1 MLRFFISPHP
11 TFGSYANPIKFKV
24 YASPYFWWWYALT
37 LNEDYRKICQHYD
50 KSAPKLDTHTEREIV
65 MRRVFSDFGDVR
77 YEGCRYKAFAKWWT
91 NRVNTNETRGVYLF
105 AEPYDDTKVEIINDA
120 EEVST
125 ALSDVN
131 SLLLSIPLNLKRKYI
146 DKDINRIL
154 KKRQTSAKGRTVR
167 NPKLSKARYSL
178 SKPCVPNALKKA
190 FDVYDAKLQA
200 KQRGEKVGNFEIGIR
215 AKLVYSER
223 AKADEVQSE
232 ANRRRTISILVS
244 RHISNVKR
252 MIYNAGLGI
261 FS

>member
-1 MLRFFISPHP
+1 ML
-11 TFGSYANPIKFKV
+11 K
-24 YASPYFWWWYALT
+24 
-37 LNEDYRKICQHYD
+37 
-50 KSAPKLDTHTEREIV
+50 KL
-65 MRRVFSDFGDVR
+65 
-77 YEGCRYKAFAKWWT
+77 
-91 NRVNTNETRGVYLF
+91 
-105 AEPYDDTKVEIINDA
+105 
-120 EEVST
+120 ST

-154 KKRQTSAKGRTVR
+154 KKRQKLVKGRTLR

-200 KQRGEKVGNFEIGIR
+200 KQRGEKVGNFEIGKC

-223 AKADEVQSE
+223 VKTDEVPSE

-252 MIYNAGLGI
+252 MIYNAGVGI
-261 FS
+261 YP

>member
-1 MLRFFISPHP
+1 
-11 TFGSYANPIKFKV
+11 
-24 YASPYFWWWYALT
+24 
-37 LNEDYRKICQHYD
+37 
-50 KSAPKLDTHTEREIV
+50 

-105 AEPYDDTKVEIINDA
+105 AEPYNDTKVEIINNS

-146 DKDINRIL
+146 DKDIKRIL
-154 KKRQTSAKGRTVR
+154 KSRLPSLKGRTER
-167 NPKLSKARYSL
+167 NPKLSQARYSL
-178 SKPCVPNALKKA
+178 SKPCVPSALKKA

-200 KQRGEKVGNFEIGIR
+200 KQRGEDVGNFEIGIR
-215 AKLVYSER
+215 AKLVYNER
-223 AKADEVQSE
+223 VKTDEVPSE

-244 RHISNVKR
+244 RHISNAKR
-252 MIYNAGLGI
+252 MIDNAGRGI
-261 FS
+261 FP

>member
-1 MLRFFISPHP
+1 MAISAKRF
-11 TFGSYANPIKFKV
+11 
-24 YASPYFWWWYALT
+24 
-37 LNEDYRKICQHYD
+37 
-50 KSAPKLDTHTEREIV
+50 DTEG
-65 MRRVFSDFGDVR
+65 MPRRVFSDFGDVR

-105 AEPYDDTKVEIINDA
+105 AEPYNDTKVEIINNA
-120 EEVST
+120 EEVNT

-167 NPKLSKARYSL
+167 NPKLSQARYSL

-200 KQRGEKVGNFEIGIR
+200 KQRGEKVGNFEIGKR
-215 AKLVYSER
+215 AKLVYNER
-223 AKADEVQSE
+223 VKTDEVPSE

-252 MIYNAGLGI
+252 MIDNAGVGI
-261 FS
+261 YP

>member
-37 LNEDYRKICQHYD
+37 LNEDYRKICQQYD
-50 KSAPKLDTHTEREIV
+50 KSAPKLDTQTDREIV

-105 AEPYDDTKVEIINDA
+105 AEPYDDTRVEIIDNVEDA
-120 EEVST
+120 KT
-125 ALSDVN
+125 ALLDAN
-131 SLLLSIPLNLKRKYI
+131 SVLLNLPINLKRRYI

-154 KKRQTSAKGRTVR
+154 KKRQTLAKGRTVR

-200 KQRGEKVGNFEIGIR
+200 KQSGEKVGNFEIGIR
-215 AKLVYSER
+215 AKLVYNER
-223 AKADEVQSE
+223 VKTDEVPSE

-252 MIYNAGLGI
+252 MIDNVGGGT
-261 FS
+261 FP